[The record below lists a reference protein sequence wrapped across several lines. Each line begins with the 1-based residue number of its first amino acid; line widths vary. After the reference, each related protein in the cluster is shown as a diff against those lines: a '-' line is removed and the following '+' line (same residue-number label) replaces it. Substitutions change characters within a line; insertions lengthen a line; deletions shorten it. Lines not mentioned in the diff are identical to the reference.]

1 METATTRRTSLRRTP
16 NACNP
21 ARSGWTRRET
31 SGWLTAK
38 ENPIYRGD
46 KITVLDK
53 PRGVSKVARAIY
65 LDDSDTLVVADE
77 GSDMRHIG
85 QVFICPRYLAGNR
98 RTVSFASGARSE
110 AGCVAAAGDY
120 VFTGGWKARG
130 RIWVNRLS
138 DGAELGA
145 FDPGPTVGGVE
156 NTGWMDILSGIS
168 AFQRSNGEYLVFV
181 EEDFKAKVLLY
192 RWKP

>member
-1 METATTRRTSLRRTP
+1 
-16 NACNP
+16 
-21 ARSGWTRRET
+21 
-31 SGWLTAK
+31 
-38 ENPIYRGD
+38 
-46 KITVLDK
+46 
-53 PRGVSKVARAIY
+53 
-65 LDDSDTLVVADE
+65 
-77 GSDMRHIG
+77 
-85 QVFICPRYLAGNR
+85 
-98 RTVSFASGARSE
+98 
-110 AGCVAAAGDY
+110 